1 MLLSPHLVPLCR
13 ELGPVLAAADF
24 SEAAVADRLGEAYG
38 ALSRGEPGPIE
49 AAAPGDAPLDVL
61 IRLFL
66 AAAPVPLPQVDGAL
80 APVSARA
87 AIDAGL
93 LEPDP
98 EDPSR
103 ARAAL
108 GLRPLDLHDPHEP
121 GTQWF
126 VSDLDGLMR
135 PHAQHREHVLGVGHA
150 SQSLLRA
157 TPRAPV
163 GTVLDLGTGCGV
175 HACAA
180 ARFADS
186 VTATDVS
193 ERAAGFARAS
203 AALNGV
209 PVEVL
214 TGDWFG
220 PVAGR
225 RFDLV
230 LANPPFVV
238 GEGRVDH
245 TYRDSG
251 LDLDGASELVVRG
264 APSHLAPGGTAALLA
279 SWVHGDEQSW
289 QARVASWLPSEGVAA
304 WVLQRDVADPA
315 LYVGTWLR
323 DEGLDPRVG
332 EGRAK
337 SDRWLGHLADAGVT
351 GIGFGFVFLQS
362 IDGPSEVVCEELA
375 HPFDDPLGTEVPE
388 HFARMAWLR
397 DADLGSA
404 RPRLA
409 DDVALER
416 VSVPGGPDDDA
427 GWTEVAV
434 RVTRM
439 SGPRWTHNVDDAGAR
454 LLAGCRGAL
463 TTDDLVALL
472 EAATGED
479 DLGDPAHRLLADLH
493 RHGFVTFL

>member
-1 MLLSPHLVPLCR
+1 MLLSPGLAPLCR
-13 ELGPVLAAADF
+13 RLGPVLAAADF
-24 SEAAVADRLGEAYG
+24 SEAAVAGRLGDAYG
-38 ALSRGEPGPIE
+38 CLSRGEPGPVE
-49 AAAPGDAPLDVL
+49 AAASGGAPLDVL

-66 AAAPVPLPQVDGAL
+66 AAAPVPRAQVDGAL
-80 APVSARA
+80 APVTVDEALA
-87 AIDAGL
+87 AGL
-93 LEPDP
+93 LEADP

-103 ARAAL
+103 VRAAL
-108 GLRPLDLHDPHEP
+108 SLRPLDLPDGP
-121 GTQWF
+121 QWF
-126 VSDLDGLMR
+126 LSDLDGLMR

-157 TPRAPV
+157 TPREPV

-180 ARFADS
+180 TRFAGA
-186 VTATDVS
+186 VTATDLS
-193 ERAAGFARAS
+193 ERAAGFAAAS
-203 AALNGV
+203 AALNGAD
-209 PVEVL
+209 VEVL
-214 TGDWFG
+214 TGDWFS

-225 RFDLV
+225 RFDLL

-264 APSHLAPGGTAALLA
+264 APDHLAPRGTAALLA
-279 SWVHGDEQSW
+279 SWVHGDDETW
-289 QARVASWLPSEGVAA
+289 QARVASWLPADGIAA

-337 SDRWLGHLADAGVT
+337 SDRWLAHLADAGVT
-351 GIGFGFVFLQS
+351 GIGFGFVLLRA
-362 IDGPSEVVCEELA
+362 IDGPSEVVCEELSQ
-375 HPFDDPLGTEVPE
+375 PFDDPLGDEVPA

-397 DADLGSA
+397 DADLDAA
-404 RPRLA
+404 RPLLG

-416 VSVPGGPDDDA
+416 VSVTGDE
-427 GWTEVAV
+427 GWDEVAV

-439 SGPRWTHNVDDAGAR
+439 SGPRWVHELDDAGAR
-454 LLAGCRGAL
+454 LLAGCRGEL
-463 TTDDLVALL
+463 PTEDLVVLL

-479 DLGDPAHRLLADLH
+479 DLADPARRLLADLH

>member
-1 MLLSPHLVPLCR
+1 MLLSPALAPLCR
-13 ELGPVLAAADF
+13 RLGPALTAADF
-24 SEAAVADRLGEAYG
+24 SESAVAGRLGDAY
-38 ALSRGEPGPIE
+38 ACLSRGEPGPVE
-49 AAAPGDAPLDVL
+49 AAAGGDGPLDVL

-66 AAAPVPLPQVDGAL
+66 AAAPVPRPLADGAL
-80 APVSARA
+80 APVTVDE
-87 AIDAGL
+87 AIAAGL

-98 EDPSR
+98 EDASR
-103 ARAAL
+103 VRAAL
-108 GLRPLDLHDPHEP
+108 SLRPLDLPDGP
-121 GTQWF
+121 QF
-126 VSDLDGLMR
+126 FLSDLDGLMR
-135 PHAQHREHVLGVGHA
+135 PHPQHREHVLGVGHA

-157 TPRAPV
+157 TPREPV
-163 GTVLDLGTGCGV
+163 GSVLDLGTGCGV

-180 ARFADS
+180 TRFADA

-193 ERAAGFARAS
+193 ERAAGFAAAS
-203 AALNGV
+203 AALNGAD
-209 PVEVL
+209 VEVL
-214 TGDWFG
+214 TGDWFA

-264 APSHLAPGGTAALLA
+264 APEHLAPGGTAALLA
-279 SWVHGDEQSW
+279 SWVHREDETW
-289 QARVASWLPSEGVAA
+289 QTRVASWLPAEGIAA

-323 DEGLDPRVG
+323 DEGLDPRTG

-337 SDRWLGHLADAGVT
+337 SDRWLAHLADAGVS
-351 GIGFGFVFLQS
+351 GIGFGFVLLRA

-375 HPFDDPLGTEVPE
+375 HPFDDPLGDEVPA

-397 DADLGSA
+397 DGDLDAA
-404 RPRLA
+404 RPLLG

-416 VSVPGGPDDDA
+416 VSIGGDE
-427 GWTEVAV
+427 GWDEVAV

-439 SGPRWTHNVDDAGAR
+439 SGPRWSHEIDDAGAR
-454 LLAGCRGAL
+454 LLAGCRGEL
-463 TTDDLVALL
+463 PTEDLVLLL
-472 EAATGED
+472 EAATGSDGLAES
-479 DLGDPAHRLLADLH
+479 ARRLLADLH

>member
-1 MLLSPHLVPLCR
+1 MLLSPALAPLCR
-13 ELGPVLAAADF
+13 RLGPVLAAADF
-24 SEAAVADRLGEAYG
+24 SESAVAQRLGAAYG
-38 ALSRGEPGPIE
+38 CLSRGEPGPVE
-49 AAAPGDAPLDVL
+49 SAAPSDAPLDVF

-66 AAAPVPLPQVDGAL
+66 AAAPVPRSRVDGAL
-80 APVSARA
+80 APVTVDEALE
-87 AIDAGL
+87 AGL

-98 EDPSR
+98 QDPSR
-103 ARAAL
+103 VRAAL
-108 GLRPLDLHDPHEP
+108 GLRPLDLPGP
-121 GTQWF
+121 APSGTQWF
-126 VSDLDGLMR
+126 LSDLDGLMR
-135 PHAQHREHVLGVGHA
+135 PHPQDREHVLGVGHA

-157 TPRAPV
+157 TPREPV

-180 ARFADS
+180 TRFARS

-193 ERAAGFARAS
+193 TRAAGFAAAS

-209 PVEVL
+209 DVEVL
-214 TGDWFG
+214 AGDWFE

-225 RFDLV
+225 RFDLL

-264 APSHLAPGGTAALLA
+264 APGHLAPDGTAALLA
-279 SWVHGDEQSW
+279 SWVHRDEQSW
-289 QARVASWLPSEGVAA
+289 QARVASWLPERGVAA

-337 SDRWLGHLADAGVT
+337 SDRWLAHLADAGVT
-351 GIGFGFVFLQS
+351 GIGFGFVLLRA
-362 IDGPSEVVCEELA
+362 IEGPSEVVCEELSQ
-375 HPFDDPLGTEVPE
+375 PFDDPLGDEVHA
-388 HFARMAWLR
+388 HFARMAWLAG
-397 DADLGSA
+397 ADLDAA
-404 RPRLA
+404 RPLLGE
-409 DDVALER
+409 DVALER
-416 VSVPGGPDDDA
+416 VSVAGGD
-427 GWTEVAV
+427 GWDEVAL

-439 SGPRWTHNVDDAGAR
+439 SGPRWVHELDDAGAR
-454 LLAGCRGAL
+454 LLAGCTGGL
-463 TTDDLVALL
+463 TTEDLVLLL

-479 DLGDPAHRLLADLH
+479 GLADPARRLLADLH

>member
-1 MLLSPHLVPLCR
+1 MRLSPGLTPLCR
-13 ELGPVLAAADF
+13 RLGPVLAAADF
-24 SEAAVADRLGEAYG
+24 SEATVADRLGDAHG
-38 ALSRGEPGPIE
+38 CLSRGEPGPVE
-49 AAAPGDAPLDVL
+49 AAASGTTPLDVM

-66 AAAPVPLPQVDGAL
+66 ATAPVPRAEVDATL
-80 APVSARA
+80 APVTADEAVSV
-87 AIDAGL
+87 GL

-98 EDPSR
+98 QDPSR
-103 ARAAL
+103 VRAAL
-108 GLRPLDLHDPHEP
+108 GLRPLDLSDGP
-121 GTQWF
+121 QWF
-126 VSDLDGLMR
+126 LSDLDGLMR
-135 PHAQHREHVLGVGHA
+135 PHPQHREHVLGVGHA

-157 TPRAPV
+157 TPREPV

-180 ARFADS
+180 TRFAEA

-193 ERAAGFARAS
+193 ERAADFTSAS

-209 PVEVL
+209 DVQVL
-214 TGDWFG
+214 TGDWFA

-225 RFDLV
+225 RFDLL

-264 APSHLAPGGTAALLA
+264 VPEHLAPGGTAALLA
-279 SWVHGDEQSW
+279 SWVHRGEEAW
-289 QARVASWLPSEGVAA
+289 QARVASWLPAEGVAA

-337 SDRWLGHLADAGVT
+337 SDRWLAHLTEAGVT
-351 GIGFGFVFLQS
+351 GIGFGYVFLRT
-362 IDGPSEVVCEELA
+362 IDGPSEVVCEELS
-375 HPFDDPLGTEVPE
+375 HPFDDPLGDEVPA
-388 HFARMAWLR
+388 HFTRMAWLH
-397 DADLGSA
+397 DADLDAA
-404 RPRLA
+404 RPLLG

-416 VSVPGGPDDDA
+416 VSVAGGE
-427 GWTEVAV
+427 GWDEVAV

-439 SGPRWTHNVDDAGAR
+439 SGPRWVHELDDAGAR
-454 LLAGCRGAL
+454 LLAGCSGGL
-463 TTDDLVALL
+463 TTEDLVLLL

-479 DLGDPAHRLLADLH
+479 DLADPARRLLADLH

>member
-1 MLLSPHLVPLCR
+1 MLLSPALAPLCR
-13 ELGPVLAAADF
+13 RLGPVLAAADF
-24 SEAAVADRLGEAYG
+24 SESTVSDRLGESYG
-38 ALSRGEPGPIE
+38 CLSRGEPGPVE
-49 AAAPGDAPLDVL
+49 AAAPGAAPLDVM

-66 AAAPVPLPQVDGAL
+66 AAAPVPRAQVDGAL
-80 APVSARA
+80 APVTVDEAVE
-87 AIDAGL
+87 AGL

-98 EDPSR
+98 EDASR
-103 ARAAL
+103 VRAAL
-108 GLRPLDLHDPHEP
+108 SLRPLDLADGP
-121 GTQWF
+121 QWF

-157 TPRAPV
+157 TPREPV
-163 GTVLDLGTGCGV
+163 GSVLDLGTGCGV

-180 ARFADS
+180 TRFADT

-193 ERAAGFARAS
+193 ERAAGFAAAS

-209 PVEVL
+209 DVEVL
-214 TGDWFG
+214 TGDWFT
-220 PVAGR
+220 PVAER
-225 RFDLV
+225 VFDLV
-230 LANPPFVV
+230 LGNPPFVV

-264 APSHLAPGGTAALLA
+264 APTHLAPGGTAALLA
-279 SWVHGDEQSW
+279 SWVHRDDEAW
-289 QARVASWLPSEGVAA
+289 QTRVASWLPAEGVAA

-323 DEGLDPRVG
+323 DEGLDPRIG

-337 SDRWLGHLADAGVT
+337 SDRWLAHLEDAGVT
-351 GIGFGFVFLQS
+351 GIGFGFVLLRA

-375 HPFDDPLGTEVPE
+375 HPFDDPLGDEVPG

-397 DADLGSA
+397 DADLDAA
-404 RPRLA
+404 RPLLG

-416 VSVPGGPDDDA
+416 VSVSGDE
-427 GWTEVAV
+427 GWDEVAV
-434 RVTRM
+434 RATRM
-439 SGPRWTHNVDDAGAR
+439 SGPRWTHELDDAGAR
-454 LLAGCRGAL
+454 LLAGCRGEL
-463 TTDDLVALL
+463 PTEDLVILL
-472 EAATGED
+472 EAATGLED
-479 DLGDPAHRLLADLH
+479 LADPARRLLADLH

>member
-1 MLLSPHLVPLCR
+1 MRLSPALAPLCR
-13 ELGPVLAAADF
+13 RLGPVLAAADF
-24 SEAAVADRLGEAYG
+24 AESSVAHRLGEAYG
-38 ALSRGEPGPIE
+38 CLSRGEPGPVE
-49 AAAPGDAPLDVL
+49 AAAPGGAPLDVM

-66 AAAPVPLPQVDGAL
+66 AAAPVPRSQVDGAL
-80 APVSARA
+80 APVTVDEAVA
-87 AIDAGL
+87 AGL

-98 EDPSR
+98 DDPSR
-103 ARAAL
+103 VRAAL
-108 GLRPLDLHDPHEP
+108 SLRPLDLPDGP
-121 GTQWF
+121 QWF

-135 PHAQHREHVLGVGHA
+135 PHPQHREHVLGVGHA

-157 TPRAPV
+157 TPRQPV
-163 GTVLDLGTGCGV
+163 GSVLDLGTGCGV

-180 ARFADS
+180 ARFAGV

-193 ERAAGFARAS
+193 DRAAGFAAAS

-209 PVEVL
+209 DVEVL
-214 TGDWFG
+214 TGDWFA

-225 RFDLV
+225 TFDLL

-264 APSHLAPGGTAALLA
+264 APAHLADGGTAALLA
-279 SWVHGDEQSW
+279 SWVHRDDEAW
-289 QARVASWLPSEGVAA
+289 QARVASWLPSEGIAA

-337 SDRWLGHLADAGVT
+337 SDRWLAHLADAAVT
-351 GIGFGFVFLQS
+351 GIGFGFVFLRS
-362 IDGPSEVVCEELA
+362 IDGPSEVVCEELS
-375 HPFDDPLGTEVPE
+375 HPFDDPLGDEVPE
-388 HFARMAWLR
+388 HFARMTRLR
-397 DADLGSA
+397 DLDLDAA
-404 RPRLA
+404 RPLLG
-409 DDVALER
+409 DDIALER
-416 VSVPGGPDDDA
+416 VSVRDGDE
-427 GWTEVAV
+427 GWDEVAV
-434 RVTRM
+434 RATRM
-439 SGPRWTHNVDDAGAR
+439 SGPRWTHEIDDAGAR
-454 LLAGCRGAL
+454 LLAGCRGEL
-463 TTDDLVALL
+463 TTEDLVILL
-472 EAATGED
+472 EAATGAD
-479 DLGDPAHRLLADLH
+479 DLTEPARRLLADLH